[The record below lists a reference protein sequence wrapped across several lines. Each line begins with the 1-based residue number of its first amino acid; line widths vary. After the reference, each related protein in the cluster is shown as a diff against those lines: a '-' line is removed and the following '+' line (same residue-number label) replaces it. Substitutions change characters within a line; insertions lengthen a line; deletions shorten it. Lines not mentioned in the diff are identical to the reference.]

1 MVTVVAEPEAF
12 RESTATGVGV
22 VGDHEGV
29 TPPVSPTLVGRDAEL
44 EQLCLRLGIRASADD
59 AQSPARAL
67 LLAGDAGV
75 GKTRVLTELRGLA
88 VARGWRVVAGHCL
101 DFADSALPYLPFSE
115 ILERLAAEVPEV
127 VASALDRHPALARL
141 QPGRRRLGQAGAE
154 AEGGLDPRTLFE
166 AVPALFEEAAAEAP
180 LLVVLEDIH
189 WADRSTLDLL
199 SFLFARPFAG
209 RVAVVASYRSDDL
222 HRRHPLRRQV
232 AEWSRL
238 REVERL
244 QLEPLHNADVR
255 RLVRLLQPR
264 RLSEAD
270 VAAIVARADGNAFFV
285 EELVGAGG
293 DCVTLPDDLAGLLL
307 VRVDRLDEDA
317 REVVRAAAV
326 AGRRVAHAL
335 LAEATGL
342 TAVALDDAVRGAVD
356 GNVLVPVQGD
366 SYSFRHALLAEAVYD
381 DLLPGERTRWHTAYA
396 AALASGRFQGAAAEL
411 ARHARL
417 AGDQTTAVTA
427 GIAAG
432 DEAAAVGGPD
442 EAAQHF
448 LQALTLLSR
457 GAVAPDVDRV
467 DLVARAADA
476 LLAAGHTAR
485 AVRVLREGLE
495 GLPDDAA
502 AEQRARL
509 LASLAQALLV
519 SDTDEHPVDRSGEAV
534 ALLVDGPPRQRA
546 QTLAL
551 HARILAAY
559 GRADEARQAGLEA
572 LALAEKLAMPRLATD
587 VLATFALLSKGGTA
601 EEVTATFEEA
611 IARARGTGAVHAEL
625 RARYGLGRYLQDR
638 ADFADAALVFSEA
651 VARGVDLGTPWAPY
665 AFDARVMQVAVL
677 FAAGRW
683 DEALEL
689 SSVEGASAPM
699 VPADTL
705 TAERALILAG
715 RADPRATELAES
727 TSGSWG
733 LEGLTALYAHSAL
746 LAVAEH
752 RSDATAAVAAYDR
765 AIETLTH
772 LWPPEFGARLRL
784 ATTTLGILATAATRL
799 SAAERAALAPVA
811 ARLHD
816 DGQIVV
822 TRHRE
827 SGADSGPEGLA
838 WIARLPAE
846 WHRWSWAAQLDPPD
860 QDTLV
865 TAWRRAEELT
875 AISGFV
881 AEHARVQVRLAAV
894 LRGSGDPAGATAV
907 AEAARATAHRLDARP
922 ILDELVVLGS
932 APSRSAG
939 GSTDPATLT
948 PREREI
954 LALVAE
960 GRSNGEIGK
969 QLFIATK
976 TVSVHVSN
984 ILGKLGAASRTEA
997 AAVARRRGLLD

>member
-1 MVTVVAEPEAF
+1 MVTAVAEAGEV
-12 RESTATGVGV
+12 RQTAATHVGE

-44 EQLCLRLGIRASADD
+44 EQLCLRLGIRASGDD
-59 AQSPARAL
+59 AQAPARAL

-75 GKTRVLTELRGLA
+75 GKTRVLTELRTLA
-88 VARGWRVVAGHCL
+88 TSRGWRVVAGHCL

-115 ILERLAAEVPEV
+115 ILERLTVEAPEV
-127 VASALDRHPALARL
+127 VASVLDRHPALARL
-141 QPGRRRLGQAGAE
+141 QPGRRRLGHGGAE
-154 AEGGLDPRTLFE
+154 PEGGLDPRPLFE
-166 AVPALFEEAAAEAP
+166 AVPALFEEVAAEAP

-199 SFLFARPFAG
+199 SFLFARPFSG
-209 RVAVVASYRSDDL
+209 QVAVVASYRSDDL

-244 QLEPLHNADVR
+244 QLEPLPNADVR

-264 RLSEAD
+264 RLSEAE
-270 VAAIVARADGNAFFV
+270 VAAIVDRADGNAFFV
-285 EELVGAGG
+285 EELIGAGG
-293 DCVTLPDDLAGLLL
+293 DRLSLPDDLAGLLL
-307 VRVDRLDEDA
+307 VRVDRLDDDA

-326 AGRRVAHAL
+326 AGRRVVHAL

-342 TAVALDDAVRGAVD
+342 SAVALDDALRGAVD

-381 DLLPGERTRWHTAYA
+381 DLLPGERARWHTAYA
-396 AALASGRFQGAAAEL
+396 DALASGRFQGAAAEL

-417 AGDQTTAVTA
+417 AGDETTAVMA

-442 EAAQHF
+442 EAAQHY

-457 GAVAPDVDRV
+457 GASAPEVDRV
-467 DLVARAADA
+467 DLVAKGADA

-485 AVRVLREGLE
+485 TVRVLRDELAA
-495 GLPDDAA
+495 LPGDATS
-502 AEQRARL
+502 EQRARL

-519 SDTDEHPVDRSGEAV
+519 SDTDERPADRSGEAV
-534 ALLVDGPPRQRA
+534 ALLADGPPRQRA

-587 VLATFALLSKGGTA
+587 VLATFAQLSKGGTPA
-601 EEVTATFEEA
+601 EVTATFEEA

-625 RARYGLGRYLQDR
+625 RARYGLGRWHQDR
-638 ADFADAALVFSEA
+638 ADFDDAALVFSEA
-651 VARGVDLGTPWAPY
+651 VARGAELGTPWAPY
-665 AFDARVMQVAVL
+665 VFDARFMQVAVL

-683 DEALEL
+683 DEALDL
-689 SSVEGASAPM
+689 SSVEGTAAPM

-715 RADPRATELAES
+715 RGDPRATDLAES
-727 TSGSWG
+727 TSGSWE

-746 LAVAEH
+746 LAVHEH
-752 RSDATAAVAAYDR
+752 RDAQGAVAAYDR
-765 AIETLTH
+765 AIEVLTRM
-772 LWPPEFGARLRL
+772 WPPEFGARLRL
-784 ATTTLGILATAATRL
+784 ATTALGALATAATRL

-816 DGQIVV
+816 DGLLVV
-822 TRHRE
+822 ARHRE
-827 SGADSGPEGLA
+827 SGAESGPEGHA

-846 WHRWSWAAQLDPPD
+846 WLRWRWAAQLDPPD
-860 QDTLV
+860 HDTLV
-865 TAWRRAEELT
+865 GAWRDADELT
-875 AISGFV
+875 AASGFV
-881 AEHARVQVRLAAV
+881 AELARVRVRFAAV
-894 LRGSGDPAGATAV
+894 LRSVGDPGGATSL
-907 AEAARATAHRLDARP
+907 AEAARATAHRLGAQP
-922 ILDELVVLGS
+922 ILDELVLLGS
-932 APSRSAG
+932 SPTRSSGAA
-939 GSTDPATLT
+939 DAAALT